1 MFSPTKGLHQE
12 NLLSPYLF
20 VMCMEKLACLINK
33 KVFYKTW
40 LSIYVSKGSPS
51 ISHQLFTNDV
61 LLFTKA
67 TKAQMLMLV
76 SVPQLSAVL

>member
-1 MFSPTKGLHQE
+1 
-12 NLLSPYLF
+12 
-20 VMCMEKLACLINK
+20 MEKLACLINK

-40 LSIYVSKGSPS
+40 LSIYVSKGGPS
-51 ISHQLFTNDV
+51 ISHKLFANDV

-67 TKAQMLMLV
+67 TKAQILMLV